1 MRKVFNTDEGHGM
14 GFWSNPKYRRLSAE
28 DSSAGLKIPPEAK
41 KYARRALITAGG
53 LKVIGEAHIP
63 GLGVTAKEPMY
74 RAIHAHLP
82 GGPKR

>member
-14 GFWSNPKYRRLSAE
+14 GFWYNPKYRRLSAE
-28 DSSAGLKIPPEAK
+28 DKPPEAK

-74 RAIHAHLP
+74 RAIHTHPA
-82 GGPKR
+82 GGIPSR